1 LARKILLADDS
12 VTAQNMG
19 RKILTEA
26 GYEVITVNNGSSALK
41 KATEAKPDLIILDV
55 YMPGYGG
62 LEVCQRIKD
71 TPESA
76 RIPIL
81 LSVGKL
87 EPFKADE
94 ARRAGADAHIV
105 KPFEASELLAAINK
119 LEDRIVPQGIARRP
133 GRSTRISVEGGP
145 ELRDGWKDRLPT
157 PISKGK
163 KPTTDW
169 EEPEGSAAP
178 EAKPANT
185 NGDAE
190 PAIAARA
197 DSTADAPPT
206 AEFAIASATAETG
219 KAEEKDVDP
228 QTLPATEI
236 AHADEPE
243 TPVALAAA
251 TAAETA
257 PTGETAG
264 ATETAGNLA
273 ESEVAAALA
282 SLGGNDQG
290 TASRSG
296 AFMRDEAATMVGPR
310 WIAEEVALT
319 DDETNCVLEHEMEK
333 ALAAMAAAEAAA
345 VEAAQTTS
353 SSQETAASSQK
364 DHVKSAGQSAPVDA
378 SESLTCELKAQEP
391 GMPSAENAPVEAVAH
406 AAGPSAIPA
415 SAEAENEPRVSAAQ
429 PLAAFAAAASAGGT
443 FEGSRSEVS
452 AMPQESSQSGSP
464 ASGSSSPAVGET
476 EDEPQLHE
484 AWTNWK
490 QIRESVIGS
499 QLAVNLAETAEL
511 QVAESQV
518 PESRVPESQ
527 FPESQFKDIRREAG
541 VSASQPQPAQEAAAA
556 DPDEA
561 AAIASAVDS
570 VLADLKPKL
579 MEEIAKKMRKGK
591 K

>member
-41 KATEAKPDLIILDV
+41 KATESKPDLIILDV

-76 RIPIL
+76 RIPVL

-87 EPFKADE
+87 EPFKADD

-119 LEDRIVPQGIARRP
+119 LEDRIVPQGIAKRL
-133 GRSTRISVEGGP
+133 GRSTRIAIEDGS
-145 ELRDGWKDRLPT
+145 ELQDGWKNRLPT

-163 KPTTDW
+163 RPTTDW
-169 EEPEGSAAP
+169 EEPEGTTAS
-178 EAKPANT
+178 EAKPEKT
-185 NGDAE
+185 KPDAD

-197 DSTADAPPT
+197 DSTADDPPT
-206 AEFAIASATAETG
+206 EEFAIASTTAESGT
-219 KAEEKDVDP
+219 AQDQDKDVGP
-228 QTLPATEI
+228 QTLAATEI
-236 AHADEPE
+236 ARTDEPK
-243 TPVALAAA
+243 TPVAIAGA

-257 PTGETAG
+257 PAGEAAG
-264 ATETAGNLA
+264 VTERVENLA

-282 SLGGNDQG
+282 SLGGNDPG
-290 TASRSG
+290 IASRSG
-296 AFMRDEAATMVGPR
+296 AFTQDEAATMARPR
-310 WIAEEVALT
+310 WIAEEVALS
-319 DDETNCVLEHEMEK
+319 DDETNCVLEREMEK
-333 ALAAMAAAEAAA
+333 ALAAMAAAEAALA
-345 VEAAQTTS
+345 KAAQTAS
-353 SSQETAASSQK
+353 GSQEMAASSQAT
-364 DHVKSAGQSAPVDA
+364 STQSDTEPSPVDA

-391 GMPSAENAPVEAVAH
+391 GMASAENVPVEAVAH
-406 AAGPSAIPA
+406 ATEPSAISA
-415 SAEAENEPRVSAAQ
+415 SAEAENEPPVSAAQ
-429 PLAAFAAAASAGGT
+429 PLAAYAAAASSGGA
-443 FEGSRSEVS
+443 FEGSGSEAS
-452 AMPQESSQSGSP
+452 AMRQVSSQSGSP
-464 ASGSSSPAVGET
+464 ASGSSSPAVAET
-476 EDEPQLHE
+476 ENEPQMHE
-484 AWTNWK
+484 AWANWK

-499 QLAVNLAETAEL
+499 QLAVNLPETAE
-511 QVAESQV
+511 V
-518 PESRVPESQ
+518 RVT
-527 FPESQFKDIRREAG
+527 ESQFKDIRRETPVSSPEAQPTSEAG
-541 VSASQPQPAQEAAAA
+541 TA

-579 MEEIAKKMRKGK
+579 MEEIAKKMRKGSK
-591 K
+591 KS